1 MYPLVVNNY
10 FALFSFFLN
19 LIFPAA
25 FPAHPP
31 SKALLGCAKK
41 ETPHGKSRI
50 GASVSP
56 KMPSDSLIN
65 ALRLAGGRRRLFFAH
80 PLLMR
85 ARRRPS
91 DRMLPK
97 KKCRFNYKNRNAHP
111 RESPFVCFAIIIR
124 RAGRRCQ

>member
-1 MYPLVVNNY
+1 MYPPVVNNY
-10 FALFSFFLN
+10 FALFAIFLN

-25 FPAHPP
+25 FPAVPVESQH
-31 SKALLGCAKK
+31 GCAKK

-65 ALRLAGGRRRLFFAH
+65 ALRLAGGCRRLFFAH

-124 RAGRRCQ
+124 RAGRHCQ